1 MSDCRRKDVTP
12 HRWGV
17 AKSYLFVF
25 QFYGIRRATSYSS
38 IVLFRIMSLPLEV
51 LADLR
56 LAVDGED
63 IEIRGTGDHVVVDLP
78 SLRAGRRLL
87 SSGPFATDRAQA
99 TGQVHEAL
107 QISGLT
113 AEVRLRGDPIARL
126 GVGARPG
133 AFGRFLNLD
142 GVEVRPTR
150 PVRAALRRRPLV
162 TAGVILGLLV
172 LIGWWVLRDET
183 A

>member
-1 MSDCRRKDVTP
+1 
-12 HRWGV
+12 
-17 AKSYLFVF
+17 
-25 QFYGIRRATSYSS
+25 
-38 IVLFRIMSLPLEV
+38 MSLPLEV

-87 SSGPFATDRAQA
+87 SSGPFATDRGRA
-99 TGQVHEAL
+99 TGRIHEAL
-107 QISGLT
+107 DLSDIT
-113 AEVRLRGDPIARL
+113 VEVRLRGDPIARL
-126 GVGARPG
+126 GAGARPG
-133 AFGRFLNLD
+133 TLGRFLSLD

-150 PVRAALRRRPLV
+150 PVRAAVRRRPLV

-172 LIGWWVLRDET
+172 LVGWWLLRDRT
-183 A
+183 P